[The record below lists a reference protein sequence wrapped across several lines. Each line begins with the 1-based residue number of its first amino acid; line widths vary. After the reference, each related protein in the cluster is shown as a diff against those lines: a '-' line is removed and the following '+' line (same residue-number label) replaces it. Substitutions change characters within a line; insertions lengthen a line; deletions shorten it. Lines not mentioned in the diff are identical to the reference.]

1 MTKGQNGRLVNTD
14 KSTLQICGEIYE
26 GLEHLEK
33 IGHSLD
39 NMTCGELKKLLYEK
53 IVG

>member
-1 MTKGQNGRLVNTD
+1 MGKEVVNTD

-26 GLEHLEK
+26 GLEYLEK

-39 NMTCGELKKLLYEK
+39 NMTCGELKKLLYKK

>member
-1 MTKGQNGRLVNTD
+1 MTKGQNKRLANTD
-14 KSTLQICGEIYE
+14 KSTLQICSEIYK